1 MNDLLQVAESLG
13 GVAII
18 ITLIVAIVVLVFI
31 FVFYKMWKGF
41 DNWGGGR

>member
-13 GVAII
+13 DKAII

-41 DNWGGGR
+41 DDWGDKR